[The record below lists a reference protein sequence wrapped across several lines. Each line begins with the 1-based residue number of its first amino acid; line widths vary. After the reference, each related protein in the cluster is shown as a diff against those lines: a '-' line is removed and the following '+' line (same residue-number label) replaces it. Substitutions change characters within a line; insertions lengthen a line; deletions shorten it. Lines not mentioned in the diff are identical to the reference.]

1 MAASGPLEAT
11 VRTRNMALA
20 AMLVTLAGGCATQA
34 SAASSP
40 RSPGPYA
47 SAPDPSP
54 SSPDPQPSSPD
65 PQPSSPD
72 PRLWWDLPAQ
82 HGIPAAPAWSEPS
95 HYRYVLEAGCNMGPS
110 MGTFAVEVTKGR
122 VTHLERRDPPGTAA
136 GARVRTLGE
145 LFADL
150 RKAKRAGQESVIV
163 QDATDGHPVVVTFNM
178 SQMPL
183 DGATC
188 FKVSDYAVLGG

>member
-1 MAASGPLEAT
+1 

-20 AMLVTLAGGCATQA
+20 AMLVTSAGGCAAQA
-34 SAASSP
+34 SAETSP
-40 RSPGPYA
+40 RSPRPYV
-47 SAPDPSP
+47 SAPDPRP
-54 SSPDPQPSSPD
+54 SSPDPH
-65 PQPSSPD
+65 PSSPD

-82 HGIPAAPAWSEPS
+82 HGIPAAPAWSEPAR
-95 HYRYVLEAGCNMGPS
+95 YRYVLDAGCNMGPS

-122 VTHLERRDPPGTAA
+122 ITHLERRDPPGTAA

-150 RKAKRAGQESVIV
+150 RDAKRAGQESVIV
-163 QDATDGHPVVVTFNM
+163 QDATDGHPVIVTFHM